1 MNSRFETA
9 RIRVNPPR
17 QILGSQTGKEVAP
30 VLWTI
35 IGILV
40 ICWLLGLIGLYH
52 IGQIIWAFLVVAL
65 VLFVVQ
71 VLTGRRVV

>member
-1 MNSRFETA
+1 MNRRFETT
-9 RIRVNPPR
+9 RIRVNPTR

-40 ICWLLGLIGLYH
+40 IAWLLGLIGVYH